1 MTPYS
6 RHWYKSTPTAF
17 CKTLRHTK
25 RKSSASVI
33 KTSKKYILYLIHLKL
48 TLHSVCK
55 HKKC

>member
-25 RKSSASVI
+25 RKSS
-33 KTSKKYILYLIHLKL
+33 KTSKKDILYLIHLKL